1 MPPWASR
8 SRLVAMPASRI
19 LDQVQSLAHVEALA
33 PGDYA
38 EQLAGELGPVE
49 TRDDIAARDD
59 LLRAGFTRID
69 ATCVR
74 IMRIRLEHAL
84 ADDTAIAAPTRK
96 VFAQTVADYT
106 GRLDVLETR
115 ARDVAARNG
124 ARDPGEIA
132 DRLVRAAEATLAV
145 RSALYESLLALVAR
159 LAAAEAPMADA
170 KARDRREAEPPRRLW
185 SAVRREL
192 EAIAARPER
201 VLEAPFAVRVAG
213 WESLLD
219 DPDPEQEPSLADLI
233 ELD

>member
-1 MPPWASR
+1 MTASR
-8 SRLVAMPASRI
+8 V

-33 PGDYA
+33 PDDYA
-38 EQLAGELGPVE
+38 EQLAGELAPVE
-49 TRDDIAARDD
+49 TREDIAARDD
-59 LLRAGFTRID
+59 LLRDAMSRID
-69 ATCVR
+69 ATAVR

-96 VFAQTVADYT
+96 VFAQTIADYA

-124 ARDPGEIA
+124 ARDPGDIA
-132 DRLVRAAEATLAV
+132 DRVVRAAEATLAV
-145 RSALYESLLALVAR
+145 RAGLYAGVLALVAR
-159 LAAAEAPMADA
+159 LAAADVPMADA

-201 VLEAPFAVRVAG
+201 VLEAAFAIRLAG

-219 DPDPEQEPSLADLI
+219 DPDPEKEPTFADLL

>member
-1 MPPWASR
+1 MTANR
-8 SRLVAMPASRI
+8 V

-33 PGDYA
+33 PADYA
-38 EQLAGELGPVE
+38 RQLAGELAAVE
-49 TRDDIAARDD
+49 TREDIAARDD
-59 LLRAGFTRID
+59 LLRGAISRID
-69 ATCVR
+69 ATAAR

-96 VFAQTVADYT
+96 VFAQTVGDYA
-106 GRLDVLETR
+106 GRLDVLESR

-124 ARDPGEIA
+124 ATDPGDIA
-132 DRLVRAAEATLAV
+132 DRVVRAAEATLAV
-145 RSALYESLLALVAR
+145 RAELYGGVLALVAR
-159 LAAAEAPMADA
+159 LAAAEVPMADA
-170 KARDRREAEPPRRLW
+170 KARDRRDAEAPRRLW

-201 VLEAPFAVRVAG
+201 ILGAEFAIRLAS

-219 DPDPEQEPSLADLI
+219 EPEPETEPALADLI